1 MFDKMT
7 RRWHTHHTR
16 SSPLRRR
23 AGACRRYVGASLQH
37 TFLLLSRAIR
47 RRRARRAR
55 GRARLGIRRAARAWL
70 DGMNDRL
77 SFLCSLSF
85 RLRARWLRR
94 GDTTDKEVVEP
105 DL

>member
-7 RRWHTHHTR
+7 RRWHTHHTVVHPR
-16 SSPLRRR
+16 TG
-23 AGACRRYVGASLQH
+23 GAPALVGASLH
-37 TFLLLSRAIR
+37 HAFILLSRAIR

-55 GRARLGIRRAARAWL
+55 DRARLYIRRAARAWL